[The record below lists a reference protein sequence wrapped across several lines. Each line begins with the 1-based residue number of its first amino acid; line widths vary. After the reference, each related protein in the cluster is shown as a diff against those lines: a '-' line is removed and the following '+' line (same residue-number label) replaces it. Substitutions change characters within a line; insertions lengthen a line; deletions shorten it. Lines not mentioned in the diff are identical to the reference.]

1 MEQSMYE
8 IPNIKNFELL
18 CDLLKKF
25 NQSSEDDSV
34 WIINEMYEIDGYD
47 EWLDWMEKNRP
58 SELP

>member
-1 MEQSMYE
+1 ME
-8 IPNIKNFELL
+8 IPNIQNFELL

-25 NQSSEDDSV
+25 NQSSEEDSV
-34 WIINEMYEIDGYD
+34 CIINEMYEIDGYD